1 MKLIIHHDRPE
12 LVLDIVRQ
20 RHPAASIA
28 CSTDYASLPG
38 ILERERPEVLFT
50 VRFAGTPNFP
60 RAEVL
65 GSPSLRWI
73 SVGGSG
79 TDHLGIWDPT
89 RLTVTNA
96 AGIAA
101 EVMAEYVIGGLL
113 HFTLGFDGFGRDQ
126 QRHDWKPGM
135 VAALKGRRLAILGLG
150 KTGQA
155 VARLAKALD
164 LTVTGLRAHPAPT
177 PNVDR
182 VAPATELHAVL
193 AEADCVAVCLPLSA
207 ATRGLLDAAAFAA
220 LKPGAILVD
229 ISRGGVVQQA
239 ALVEALCAGRLRGAV
254 LDVFETEPL
263 PADNPL
269 WAMQNVIVT
278 PHSSSIY
285 IGWEARAMEM
295 FCENLDRWQQG
306 APLDN
311 VVDPQRGY

>member
-1 MKLIIHHDRPE
+1 MKLVVHYDKPE
-12 LVLDIVRQ
+12 LVLDILRR
-20 RHPAASIA
+20 RHPTASIA

-38 ILERERPEVLFT
+38 ILERDRPEILFT

-60 RAEVL
+60 RAAML

-79 TDHLGIWDPT
+79 TDHLGVWDPA

-96 AGIAA
+96 AGVAA

-113 HFTLGFDGFGRDQ
+113 HFTLGLDAFGRDQ
-126 QRHDWKPGM
+126 RRQEWKPGT
-135 VAALKGRRLAILGLG
+135 VAPLKGRRLAILGLG

-155 VARLAKALD
+155 VARLAKAFGLA
-164 LTVTGLRAHPAPT
+164 VTGIRAHPAAT

-182 VAPATELHAVL
+182 VLPMTELHAVL
-193 AEADCVAVCLPLSA
+193 AEADCVVVCLPLSA

-239 ALVEALCAGRLRGAV
+239 ALVAALQTGRLRGAV

-269 WAMQNVIVT
+269 WAMPTVIVT
-278 PHSSSIY
+278 PHSSSVY
-285 IGWEARAMEM
+285 VGWEARAMEM
-295 FCENLDRWQQG
+295 FCDNLDRWQRG
-306 APLDN
+306 AALEN
-311 VVDPQRGY
+311 VVDPARGY